1 MKGLM
6 KGVII
11 GYVKQCYKI
20 GCYIGIFEL
29 SIIVVELFNVIVN
42 EFIIMFD
49 IEKCLEVFVRFGYGI
64 IVFLGGVGIVE
75 ELFYLFGILMNE
87 CNVQ

>member
-1 MKGLM
+1 
-6 KGVII
+6 
-11 GYVKQCYKI
+11 
-20 GCYIGIFEL
+20 
-29 SIIVVELFNVIVN
+29 
-42 EFIIMFD
+42 MFD

-87 CNVQ
+87 CNV